1 MKKDATL
8 SMCFNTRE
16 EVALASVWAAHFLHP
31 LSGNFNR
38 YIKVEKVR
46 ENIKRY
52 MGDYGYILNYDAI
65 HTTLHRFAQQCEY
78 LTAFNPA
85 DRRCTEPYER
95 GAYGRIMDSQDN
107 HYVYLQTDPVV
118 FSRMMNQ
125 INSKQTKQSGE
136 FPRNADSD
144 IIFYWRAEVAL
155 LQVFAAQFLHPL
167 SGNLD
172 RRISMREVMAQLRD
186 FCGRYLSLDIELNV
200 LQALY
205 DYAHQCEYVADFNP
219 LEMCRHMPT
228 TRRAFGIIEDKEGE
242 WYLYVK
248 TDLVVFPLVA
258 EQLATKKWRY

>member
-16 EVALASVWAAHFLHP
+16 DVALIDVWAAHFLHP

-38 YIKVEKVR
+38 YIKYEKAA
-46 ENIKRY
+46 ENMHFY
-52 MGDYGYILNYDAI
+52 MGHYGKTDGIANIDAA
-65 HTTLHRFAQQCEY
+65 LYRFAQQCEY
-78 LTAFNPA
+78 IADFNPT
-85 DRRCTEPYER
+85 DKGGMGSSTHRNCGPIER
-95 GAYGRIMDSQDN
+95 KNGEWYI
-107 HYVYLQTDPVV
+107 YVKTDPEV
-118 FSRMMNQ
+118 FAIVANQ
-125 INSKQTKQSGE
+125 LQSKARYAHVPSKDADES
-136 FPRNADSD
+136 PR
-144 IIFYWRAEVAL
+144 YWYRDEIAL
-155 LQVFAAQFLHPL
+155 LQVFAARFLHPL
-167 SGNLD
+167 AGHLD
-172 RRISMREVMAQLRD
+172 RRIPMSQVMAELHAY
-186 FCGRYLSLDIELNV
+186 CGEYKSLVNPLYV

>member
-16 EVALASVWAAHFLHP
+16 EVALTDVWAAHFLHP
-31 LSGNFNR
+31 LSVNFNR
-38 YIKVEKVR
+38 YIKYEKAVEYMH
-46 ENIKRY
+46 RY
-52 MGDYGYILNYDAI
+52 MGSYGSMEAVWNINAALY
-65 HTTLHRFAQQCEY
+65 RFAQQCEY
-78 LTAFNPA
+78 IDDFNPI
-85 DRRCTEPYER
+85 DKGGRKPCTHWNR
-95 GAYGRIMDSQDN
+95 GRIERKN
-107 HYVYLQTDPVV
+107 KGWHLYVKTDPEV
-118 FSRMMNQ
+118 FAIVANQ
-125 INSKQTKQSGE
+125 LQSKARYAHVPSKDADES
-136 FPRNADSD
+136 PR
-144 IIFYWRAEVAL
+144 YWYRDEIAL
-155 LQVFAAQFLHPL
+155 LQVFAAHFLHPL
-167 SGNLD
+167 AGHLD
-172 RRISMREVMAQLRD
+172 RRIPMSQVMAELHAY
-186 FCGRYLSLDIELNV
+186 CGEYKSLVNPLYV